1 MSCWWTPQQ
10 VRGDTV
16 LSITPEPC
24 HLALVA
30 GSGKTSFMSN
40 KKYFGT
46 DGIRGT
52 ANKFPMTAE
61 IALRVGMAVGAKFTN
76 GNHRH
81 RVVIG
86 KDTRLSGYVIEPA
99 LTAGLAAVGMDVFL
113 VGPVPTP
120 AVSMLTRSIRADI
133 GIMISASHNP
143 YHDNGIKIF
152 TRDGH
157 KLSDQLEKE
166 IEDLIEGDITK
177 YLAKSEDFGRVQ
189 RLDDASN
196 RYIEFVKNS
205 FPKDKTLTGI
215 KIVVDCAN
223 GASYNI
229 APKIFWELGA
239 DVIEIGTEPNGFN
252 INENCGSTHIEKLCK
267 KVLEE
272 KADIGIA
279 LDGDADRVLI
289 VNEQGHAVSGDKL
302 IALIAEKLHNEGN
315 LKKDTVVITQMSNL
329 ALENYLNYIG
339 VSTIRTQVGD
349 RYVLEEMKKRGCNF
363 GGEQSGHIVLSD
375 YSTTGDGL
383 VAALQVLSIVCD
395 AKKPVSQILNL
406 FEAFPQILKNVKF
419 DSKKNPLEE
428 KSLQKFIEEKS
439 HELGHDGRVLV
450 RKSGTENLIRIMVEG
465 KDYKKIEKIAEEI
478 AAKIN

>member
-1 MSCWWTPQQ
+1 MT
-10 VRGDTV
+10 
-16 LSITPEPC
+16 
-24 HLALVA
+24 
-30 GSGKTSFMSN
+30 

-61 IALRVGMAVGAKFTN
+61 IALKVGMAVGAKFTD
-76 GNHRH
+76 GDHRH

-86 KDTRLSGYVIEPA
+86 KDTRLSGYVVEPA

-157 KLSDQLEKE
+157 KLSDKLEHE
-166 IEDLIEGDITK
+166 IEALIDGEITP
-177 YLAKSEDFGRVQ
+177 YLAKSENFGRVT

-205 FPKDKTLTGI
+205 FPKDKSLTGL

-223 GASYNI
+223 GAAYKI
-229 APKIFWELGA
+229 AQKIFWELGA
-239 DVIEIGTEPNGFN
+239 DVVAIGVDPNGFN
-252 INENCGSTHIEKLCK
+252 INEECGSTHPEALCK
-267 KVLEE
+267 KVIEE

-279 LDGDADRVLI
+279 LDGDADRLLI
-289 VNEQGHAVSGDKL
+289 VDEKGSAVDGDQL
-302 IALIAEKLHNEGN
+302 IALIAEKLHDDGN
-315 LKKDTVVITQMSNL
+315 LKGDTVVITQMSNL

-339 VSTIRTQVGD
+339 VSTIRAQVGD
-349 RYVLEEMKKRGCNF
+349 RYVLEEMKKNRCNF

-383 VAALQVLSIVCD
+383 VAALQVLAILCET
-395 AKKPVSQILNL
+395 KKKASQLLKL
-406 FEAFPQILKNVKF
+406 FEPFPQILKNVKY
-419 DSKKNPLEE
+419 DKNKGNPLDQE
-428 KSLQKFIEEKS
+428 SLKKFIEEKS
-439 HELGHDGRVLV
+439 AELGTEGRILV
-450 RKSGTENLIRIMVEG
+450 RKSGTENLIRVMAEG
-465 KDYKKIEKIAEEI
+465 KDRKKVEMLVNEIVTKI
-478 AAKIN
+478 

>member
-1 MSCWWTPQQ
+1 M
-10 VRGDTV
+10 
-16 LSITPEPC
+16 
-24 HLALVA
+24 
-30 GSGKTSFMSN
+30 

-61 IALRVGMAVGAKFTN
+61 IALKVGMAVGAKFTD
-76 GNHRH
+76 GDHRH

-152 TRDGH
+152 TRDGR
-157 KLSDQLEKE
+157 KLSDELEKE
-166 IEDLIEGDITK
+166 IEALIDGDVTRF
-177 YLAKSEDFGRVQ
+177 LAKPENLGRVK

-205 FPKDKTLTGI
+205 FPKDKSLTGL

-223 GASYNI
+223 GAAYNI

-239 DVIEIGTEPNGFN
+239 EVVAIGIEPNGFN
-252 INENCGSTHIEKLCK
+252 INEKCGSTHPEALRL

-279 LDGDADRVLI
+279 LDGDADRLLI
-289 VNEQGHAVSGDKL
+289 VDEKGRAIDGDQL
-302 IALIAEKLHNEGN
+302 IALIAEKLHDSGN
-315 LKKDTVVITQMSNL
+315 LKSDTVVITQMSNL

-339 VSTIRTQVGD
+339 VSTIRAQVGD
-349 RYVLEEMKKRGCNF
+349 RYVLEEMRKNGCNF
-363 GGEQSGHIVLSD
+363 GGEQSGHIVISD

-383 VAALQVLSIVCD
+383 VAALQVLAILCET
-395 AKKPVSQILNL
+395 KKPASELLHL
-406 FEAFPQILKNVKF
+406 FEPFPQILKNVKF
-419 DSKKNPLEE
+419 DSSKGDPMQD
-428 KSLQKFIEEKS
+428 KSLQDFIEEKS
-439 HELGHDGRVLV
+439 QELGNEGRILV
-450 RKSGTENLIRIMVEG
+450 RKSGTESLIRVMAEG
-465 KDYKKIEKIAEEI
+465 KNQKQIEKIVNEI
-478 AAKIN
+478 IAKI

>member
-1 MSCWWTPQQ
+1 MT
-10 VRGDTV
+10 
-16 LSITPEPC
+16 
-24 HLALVA
+24 
-30 GSGKTSFMSN
+30 

-61 IALRVGMAVGAKFTN
+61 IALKVGMAVGAKFTD
-76 GNHRH
+76 GAHRH

-99 LTAGLAAVGMDVFL
+99 LTAGFASVGMDVFL

-120 AVSMLTRSIRADI
+120 AVSMLTKSIRADI

-152 TRDGH
+152 NRDGH
-157 KLSDQLEKE
+157 KLSDKLEKE
-166 IEDLIEGDITK
+166 IEALIESDITPH
-177 YLAKSEDFGRVQ
+177 LAKSESFGRVK
-189 RLDDASN
+189 RLDDANN

-205 FPKDKTLTGI
+205 FPKEKSLTGL

-223 GASYNI
+223 GASYSI

-239 DVIEIGTEPNGFN
+239 EVVAIGVDPNGFN
-252 INENCGSTHIEKLCK
+252 INEECGSTHPEALCK

-279 LDGDADRVLI
+279 LDGDADRLLVVDEKGQAI
-289 VNEQGHAVSGDKL
+289 DGDKI
-302 IALIAEKLHNEGN
+302 IALIAEKLHDRGE

-339 VSTIRTQVGD
+339 VSTIRSQVGD
-349 RYVLEEMKKRGCNF
+349 RYVLEEMRKNGCNF

-375 YSTTGDGL
+375 YSATGDGL
-383 VAALQVLSIVCD
+383 VAALQVLSVICD
-395 AKKPVSQILNL
+395 TKKPASEVLNL
-406 FEAFPQILKNVKF
+406 FELFPQILKNIKF
-419 DSKKNPLEE
+419 DSGKKNPLEE
-428 KSLQKFIEEKS
+428 KSVQEFIEKKS
-439 HELGHDGRVLV
+439 KELGEEGRILV
-450 RKSGTENLIRIMVEG
+450 RKSGTENLIRVMVEG
-465 KDYKKIEKIAEEI
+465 KSKKQIEEI
-478 AAKIN
+478 ADEIIAALT

>member
-1 MSCWWTPQQ
+1 M
-10 VRGDTV
+10 
-16 LSITPEPC
+16 
-24 HLALVA
+24 
-30 GSGKTSFMSN
+30 

-61 IALRVGMAVGAKFTN
+61 IALKVGMAVGAKFTD
-76 GNHRH
+76 GDHRH

-152 TRDGH
+152 TRDGR
-157 KLSDQLEKE
+157 KLSDELEKE
-166 IEDLIEGDITK
+166 IEALIDGDVTRF
-177 YLAKSEDFGRVQ
+177 LAKPENLGRVK

-205 FPKDKTLTGI
+205 FPKDKSLTGL

-223 GASYNI
+223 GAAYNI

-239 DVIEIGTEPNGFN
+239 EVVAIGIEPNGFN
-252 INENCGSTHIEKLCK
+252 INEKCGSTHPEALRL

-279 LDGDADRVLI
+279 LDGDADRLLI
-289 VNEQGHAVSGDKL
+289 VDEKGRAIDGDQL
-302 IALIAEKLHNEGN
+302 IALIAEKLHDSGN
-315 LKKDTVVITQMSNL
+315 LKSDSVVITQMSNL
-329 ALENYLNYIG
+329 ALENYLNYIA
-339 VSTIRTQVGD
+339 VSTIRAQVGD
-349 RYVLEEMKKRGCNF
+349 RYVLEEMRKNGCNF
-363 GGEQSGHIVLSD
+363 GGEQSGHIVISD

-383 VAALQVLSIVCD
+383 VAALQVLAILCET
-395 AKKPVSQILNL
+395 KKPASELLHL
-406 FEAFPQILKNVKF
+406 FEPFPQILKNVKF
-419 DSKKNPLEE
+419 DSSKGDPMQD
-428 KSLQKFIEEKS
+428 KSLQDFIEEKS
-439 HELGHDGRVLV
+439 QELGNEGRILV
-450 RKSGTENLIRIMVEG
+450 RKSGTESLIRVMAEG
-465 KDYKKIEKIAEEI
+465 KDQKQIEKIVNEI
-478 AAKIN
+478 IAKI

>member
-1 MSCWWTPQQ
+1 MT
-10 VRGDTV
+10 R
-16 LSITPEPC
+16 
-24 HLALVA
+24 
-30 GSGKTSFMSN
+30 
-40 KKYFGT
+40 KYFGT

-61 IALRVGMAVGAKFTN
+61 IALKVGMAIGAKFID
-76 GNHRH
+76 GDHRH

-143 YHDNGIKIF
+143 YYDNGIKIF
-152 TRDGH
+152 TRNGH
-157 KLSDQLEKE
+157 KLSDKLESE
-166 IEDLIEGDITK
+166 IEALIDGDISPH
-177 YLAKSEDFGRVQ
+177 LAESQNFGRVK

-205 FPKDKTLTGI
+205 FPKDKTLNGL

-223 GASYNI
+223 GAAYNI

-239 DVIEIGTEPNGFN
+239 DVVEIGTDPNGFN
-252 INENCGSTHIEKLCK
+252 INQNCGSTHPEALCK
-267 KVLEE
+267 KVIEE

-279 LDGDADRVLI
+279 LDGDADRLLI
-289 VNEQGHAVSGDKL
+289 VDEKGNAVDGDKL

-315 LKKDTVVITQMSNL
+315 LKSDNVVITQMSNL
-329 ALENYLNYIG
+329 ALENYLSYIG
-339 VSTIRTQVGD
+339 VSTTRVNVGD
-349 RYVLEEMKKRGCNF
+349 RYVLEEMKKSGYNF

-383 VAALQVLSIVCD
+383 IAALQVLSIICEK
-395 AKKPVSQILNL
+395 KKPVSKIVNL
-406 FEAFPQILKNVKF
+406 FEPFPQLLKNIRF
-419 DSKKNPLEE
+419 DKNNKNPLELDMV
-428 KSLQKFIEEKS
+428 KNFINQKQN
-439 HELGHDGRVLV
+439 ELGLNGRILV
-450 RKSGTENLIRIMVEG
+450 RKSGTENLIRVMAEG
-465 KDYKKIEKIAEEI
+465 KDKEQIFRIVDEIFTKIS
-478 AAKIN
+478 NC

>member
-1 MSCWWTPQQ
+1 MT
-10 VRGDTV
+10 R
-16 LSITPEPC
+16 
-24 HLALVA
+24 
-30 GSGKTSFMSN
+30 
-40 KKYFGT
+40 KYFGT

-61 IALRVGMAVGAKFTN
+61 IALKVGMAVGAKFID
-76 GNHRH
+76 GSHRH

-99 LTAGLAAVGMDVFL
+99 LTSGLAAVGMDVFL

-157 KLSDQLEKE
+157 KLSDKIEQE
-166 IEDLIEGDITK
+166 IEDLIEGDITP
-177 YLAKSEDFGRVQ
+177 YLAKSENFGRVT

-205 FPKDKTLTGI
+205 FPRELNLTNL
-215 KIVVDCAN
+215 KVVVDCAN
-223 GASYNI
+223 GASYKI

-239 DVIEIGTEPNGFN
+239 EVIEVGTEPNGFN
-252 INENCGSTHIEKLCK
+252 INEKCGSTHPELLAK
-267 KVLEE
+267 KVIEH

-279 LDGDADRVLI
+279 LDGDADRLVI
-289 VNEQGHAVSGDKL
+289 VNEKGEIVEGDKL
-302 IALIAEKLHNEGN
+302 IAAIAEKLHDEGG
-315 LKKDTVVITQMSNL
+315 LKGDCVVITQMSNL
-329 ALENYLNYIG
+329 ALENFLSYIG
-339 VSTIRTQVGD
+339 VSTIRSQVGD
-349 RYVLEEMKKRGCNF
+349 RYVLEEMKKKRCNF

-383 VAALQVLSIVCD
+383 IAALQILAIMCKS
-395 AKKPVSQILNL
+395 KKKVSEITNL
-406 FEAFPQILKNVKF
+406 FEPFPQLLKNTKF
-419 DSKKNPLEE
+419 DGSKGNPLENSEIKNFISQKE
-428 KSLQKFIEEKS
+428 K
-439 HELGHDGRVLV
+439 ELSQNGRILV
-450 RKSGTENLIRIMVEG
+450 RKSGTENLIRVMVEG
-465 KDYKKIEKIAEEI
+465 KDASQIEKIADEI
-478 AAKIN
+478 IEKIVKV

>member
-1 MSCWWTPQQ
+1 M
-10 VRGDTV
+10 
-16 LSITPEPC
+16 
-24 HLALVA
+24 
-30 GSGKTSFMSN
+30 

-61 IALRVGMAVGAKFTN
+61 IALKVGMAVGTKFTD
-76 GNHRH
+76 GDHRH

-152 TRDGH
+152 TRDGR
-157 KLSDQLEKE
+157 KLSDELEKE
-166 IEDLIEGDITK
+166 IEALIDGDVTLF
-177 YLAKSEDFGRVQ
+177 LAKPENLGRVK

-205 FPKDKTLTGI
+205 FPKDKSLTGL

-223 GASYNI
+223 GAAYNI

-239 DVIEIGTEPNGFN
+239 EVVAIGIEPNGFN
-252 INENCGSTHIEKLCK
+252 INEKCGSTHPEALRL

-279 LDGDADRVLI
+279 LDGDADRLLI
-289 VNEQGHAVSGDKL
+289 VDEKGRAIDGDQL
-302 IALIAEKLHNEGN
+302 IALIAEKLHDSGN
-315 LKKDTVVITQMSNL
+315 LKSDTVVITQMSNL

-339 VSTIRTQVGD
+339 VSTIRAQVGD
-349 RYVLEEMKKRGCNF
+349 RYVLEEMRKNGCNF
-363 GGEQSGHIVLSD
+363 GGEQSGHIVISD

-383 VAALQVLSIVCD
+383 VAALQVLAILCET
-395 AKKPVSQILNL
+395 KKPASELLHL
-406 FEAFPQILKNVKF
+406 FEPFPQILKNVKF
-419 DSKKNPLEE
+419 DSSKGDPMQD
-428 KSLQKFIEEKS
+428 KSLQDFIEEKS
-439 HELGHDGRVLV
+439 QELGNEGRILV
-450 RKSGTENLIRIMVEG
+450 RKSGTESLIRVMAEG
-465 KDYKKIEKIAEEI
+465 KDQKQIEKIVNEI
-478 AAKIN
+478 IAKI

>member
-1 MSCWWTPQQ
+1 MT
-10 VRGDTV
+10 R
-16 LSITPEPC
+16 
-24 HLALVA
+24 
-30 GSGKTSFMSN
+30 
-40 KKYFGT
+40 KYFGT

-52 ANKFPMTAE
+52 VNKFPMTAE
-61 IALRVGMAVGAKFTN
+61 VALKVGMAIGAKFID

-143 YHDNGIKIF
+143 YFDNGIKIF
-152 TRDGH
+152 NRDGH
-157 KLSDQLEKE
+157 KLSDE
-166 IEDLIEGDITK
+166 IEREIEALIEGEITPH
-177 YLAKSEDFGRVQ
+177 LAKAENLGRVK

-205 FPKDKTLTGI
+205 FPKDKNLNGL

-223 GASYNI
+223 GAAYKI
-229 APKIFWELGA
+229 APQIFWELGA
-239 DVIEIGTEPNGFN
+239 EVIEIGTEPNGFN
-252 INENCGSTHIEKLCK
+252 INEKCGSTHPQALCA

-279 LDGDADRVLI
+279 LDGDADRLLVVDEKGNAI
-289 VNEQGHAVSGDKL
+289 DGDKL
-302 IALIAEKLHNEGN
+302 IALIAEKLHADGN
-315 LKKDTVVITQMSNL
+315 LKNDTVVITQMSNL
-329 ALENYLNYIG
+329 ALENYLSYIG
-339 VSTIRTQVGD
+339 VSTIRAQVGD
-349 RYVLEEMKKRGCNF
+349 RYVLEEMRKNRCNF

-383 VAALQVLSIVCD
+383 IAALQVLAALCD
-395 AKKPVSQILNL
+395 SKKPASELLNL
-406 FEAFPQILKNVKF
+406 FELFPQILKNIKF
-419 DSKKNPLEE
+419 DADKKNPLAE
-428 KSLQKFIEEKS
+428 KSVQDFIKIKEAEIAKN
-439 HELGHDGRVLV
+439 GRILV
-450 RKSGTENLIRIMVEG
+450 RKSGTENLIRVMVEG
-465 KDYKKIEKIAEEI
+465 KNRAEIEKIADEI
-478 AAKIN
+478 IAKIKS

>member
-1 MSCWWTPQQ
+1 MT
-10 VRGDTV
+10 R
-16 LSITPEPC
+16 
-24 HLALVA
+24 
-30 GSGKTSFMSN
+30 
-40 KKYFGT
+40 KYFGT

-61 IALRVGMAVGAKFTN
+61 IALKVGMAVGAKFID
-76 GNHRH
+76 GDHRH

-143 YHDNGIKIF
+143 YCDNGIKIF

-157 KLSDQLEKE
+157 KLSDKLERE
-166 IEDLIEGDITK
+166 IEALIEGDITPH
-177 YLAKSEDFGRVQ
+177 LAESKNFGRVT

-205 FPKDKTLTGI
+205 FPKDKTLTNL

-223 GASYNI
+223 GAAYKI

-239 DVIEIGTEPNGFN
+239 EVIEIGTEPNGFN
-252 INENCGSTHIEKLCK
+252 INEKCGSTHPEALCK
-267 KVLEE
+267 KVVEE

-279 LDGDADRVLI
+279 LDGDADRLLI
-289 VNEQGHAVSGDKL
+289 VDEKGNAVDGDRL
-302 IALIAEKLHNEGN
+302 IALIAEQLHNHGN
-315 LKKDTVVITQMSNL
+315 LKRDTVVITQMSNL
-329 ALENYLNYIG
+329 ALENYLSYIG
-339 VSTIRTQVGD
+339 VSTIRAQVGD
-349 RYVLEEMKKRGCNF
+349 RYVLEEMRKNGCNF

-383 VAALQVLSIVCD
+383 IAALQVLSALCESKET
-395 AKKPVSQILNL
+395 ASETLNL
-406 FEAFPQILKNVKF
+406 FQLFPQILKNTKF
-419 DSKKNPLEE
+419 DASKSNPLEDKSVQDFIKE
-428 KSLQKFIEEKS
+428 KES
-439 HELGHDGRVLV
+439 ELAGTGRILV
-450 RKSGTENLIRIMVEG
+450 RKSGTENLIRVMVEG
-465 KDYKKIEKIAEEI
+465 KDKGQIERITDEI
-478 AAKIN
+478 IDKINS

>member
-1 MSCWWTPQQ
+1 MT
-10 VRGDTV
+10 R
-16 LSITPEPC
+16 
-24 HLALVA
+24 
-30 GSGKTSFMSN
+30 
-40 KKYFGT
+40 KYFGT

-61 IALRVGMAVGAKFTN
+61 IALKVGMAIGAKFID
-76 GNHRH
+76 GDHRH

-157 KLSDQLEKE
+157 KLSDKLERE
-166 IEDLIEGDITK
+166 IESLIEGDITPH
-177 YLAKSEDFGRVQ
+177 LAKSENFGRVK

-205 FPKDKTLTGI
+205 FPKDKTLTNL

-223 GASYNI
+223 GAAYNI

-239 DVIEIGTEPNGFN
+239 DVIEIGTNPDGFN
-252 INENCGSTHIEKLCK
+252 INEKCGSTNPKALRE
-267 KVLEE
+267 KVLET

-279 LDGDADRVLI
+279 LDGDADRLLI
-289 VNEQGHAVSGDKL
+289 VDEKGNAIDGDKL
-302 IALIAEKLHNEGN
+302 IALIAEKLHDDGN

-339 VSTIRTQVGD
+339 VSTIRAQVGD
-349 RYVLEEMKKRGCNF
+349 RYVLEEMRKNGCNF

-383 VAALQVLSIVCD
+383 IAALQVLSVICEN
-395 AKKPVSQILNL
+395 KKPASEVLNL
-406 FEAFPQILKNVKF
+406 FELFPQLLKNIKF
-419 DSKKNPLEE
+419 DANKKNPLEE
-428 KSLQKFIEEKS
+428 KTVQDFIKEKAD
-439 HELGHDGRVLV
+439 ELGENGRILV
-450 RKSGTENLIRIMVEG
+450 RKSGTENLIRVMVEG
-465 KDYKKIEKIAEEI
+465 KNQHQIEKIADEI
-478 AAKIN
+478 IAKMN

>member
-1 MSCWWTPQQ
+1 M
-10 VRGDTV
+10 
-16 LSITPEPC
+16 
-24 HLALVA
+24 
-30 GSGKTSFMSN
+30 

-61 IALRVGMAVGAKFTN
+61 IALKVGMAVGAKFTK
-76 GNHRH
+76 GAHRH

-152 TRDGH
+152 THDGR
-157 KLSDQLEKE
+157 KLSDELEKE
-166 IEDLIEGDITK
+166 IEALIDGDTTPF
-177 YLAKSEDFGRVQ
+177 LAKSENLGRVK

-205 FPKDKTLTGI
+205 FPKDKSLTDL

-223 GASYNI
+223 GAAYNI

-239 DVIEIGTEPNGFN
+239 DVVAIGTEPNGFN
-252 INENCGSTHIEKLCK
+252 INEKCGSTHPEALCK

-279 LDGDADRVLI
+279 LDGDADRLLVVDEKGNAI
-289 VNEQGHAVSGDKL
+289 DGDQL
-302 IALIAEKLHNEGN
+302 IALIAEKLHDSGN
-315 LKKDTVVITQMSNL
+315 LKRDTVVITQMSNL

-339 VSTIRTQVGD
+339 VSTIRAQVGD
-349 RYVLEEMKKRGCNF
+349 RYVLEEMRKNGCNF

-375 YSTTGDGL
+375 HSTTGDGL
-383 VAALQVLSIVCD
+383 VAALQVLAILCET
-395 AKKPVSQILNL
+395 KKPASEVLKL
-406 FEAFPQILKNVKF
+406 FTPFPQLLKNVKF
-419 DSKKNPLEE
+419 DTSKGDPMQN
-428 KSLQKFIEEKS
+428 KSLQNFIEEKS
-439 HELGHDGRVLV
+439 QELGNEGRILV
-450 RKSGTENLIRIMVEG
+450 RKSGTENLIRVMAEG
-465 KDYKKIEKIAEEI
+465 KNKKQIEKIVEEI
-478 AAKIN
+478 IAKIIF

>member
-1 MSCWWTPQQ
+1 M
-10 VRGDTV
+10 
-16 LSITPEPC
+16 
-24 HLALVA
+24 
-30 GSGKTSFMSN
+30 N

-52 ANKFPMTAE
+52 TNKFPMTAE
-61 IALRVGMAVGAKFTN
+61 IALKVGMAVGAKFTD
-76 GNHRH
+76 GAHRH

-99 LTAGLAAVGMDVFL
+99 LTAGLASVGMDVFL

-143 YHDNGIKIF
+143 YFDNGIKIF
-152 TRDGH
+152 TRDGN
-157 KLSDQLEKE
+157 KLSDALEAE
-166 IEDLIEGDITK
+166 IEKLIEGDITPH
-177 YLAKSEDFGRVQ
+177 LAKSENLGRVK

-205 FPKDKTLTGI
+205 FPKDKNLTGL

-239 DVIEIGTEPNGFN
+239 DVVEIGTSPNGFN
-252 INENCGSTHIEKLCK
+252 INEKCGSTHPESLAK

-279 LDGDADRVLI
+279 LDGDADRLLVVDEKGQAI
-289 VNEQGHAVSGDKL
+289 EGDKI
-302 IALIAEKLHNEGN
+302 IALIAEKLHNEGD
-315 LKKDTVVITQMSNL
+315 LKRDTVVITQMSNL

-339 VSTIRTQVGD
+339 VSTIRSRVGD
-349 RYVLEEMKKRGCNF
+349 RYVLEEMKKNGCNF
-363 GGEQSGHIVLSD
+363 GGEQSGHLVLSD

-383 VAALQVLSIVCD
+383 IAALQVLSVICD
-395 AKKPVSQILNL
+395 SKKPASEVLNL
-406 FEAFPQILKNVKF
+406 FELAPQILKNTKF
-419 DSKKNPLEE
+419 DSAKKNPLEE
-428 KSLQKFIEEKS
+428 KSVQDFIKEKEK
-439 HELGHDGRVLV
+439 ELGSKGRILV
-450 RKSGTENLIRIMVEG
+450 RKSGTENLIRVMVEG
-465 KDYKKIEKIAEEI
+465 EDKKQIEKIADEI
-478 AAKIN
+478 ISSFNI